1 MTMDA
6 KSPTN
11 TSQPN
16 PATAKNYTPW
26 PSVIYPRDARLDEHL
41 KINACNIS
49 YQ

>member
-16 PATAKNYTPW
+16 PATTKKNYTPW

-41 KINACNIS
+41 KIN
-49 YQ
+49 